1 MEQNPKQNPEQI
13 TLKIEQWVKNI
24 QDYYHN
30 KYEKDLLPE
39 VSCTIEKKK
48 KYVRMAKKLPDSEE
62 TALCFINIE
71 NGEILRPSSW
81 KAPSKYKHGRGSIF
95 KDYFPLFVK

>member
-1 MEQNPKQNPEQI
+1 
-13 TLKIEQWVKNI
+13 
-24 QDYYHN
+24 
-30 KYEKDLLPE
+30 
-39 VSCTIEKKK
+39 
-48 KYVRMAKKLPDSEE
+48 MAKKLPDSEE

-95 KDYFPLFVK
+95 KDYFPLFVKQK